1 MNMNVEEFNPAL
13 VEEEKLIDLEEA
25 KVGASDS
32 IKMYLIEIGR
42 IPLLDYETE
51 IELSKAI
58 VLGNRAMQEKDEIDQ
73 SNKDNIS
80 LEYYKELEEKISKR
94 DIAIERMVSSNL
106 RLVVSIAK
114 HYYLDN
120 LDFMDLVQEG
130 SMGLMH
136 AAMKYDYT
144 KGYRFSTYATW
155 WIRQSISRAIADQA
169 RTIRLPVHIGE
180 EIRRLRKARNLY
192 FKENGIEATIEELAN
207 QTGFSEEKILKLDS
221 YKNDTVS
228 MDTIVGDE
236 EDSTLGDFIPDNNIK
251 SPLEYSIENA
261 LKRDINDCLDQILTE
276 REKLVI
282 IHRFGLNGNTPK
294 TLEEIASLGSVKVTR
309 ERVRQIE
316 AKALVKLKRNKEL
329 LKMLHAYNR

>member
-1 MNMNVEEFNPAL
+1 MNLEEFNPAL

-58 VLGNRAMQEKDEIDQ
+58 AIGNSAKQEKDEIDQ

-94 DIAIERMVSSNL
+94 DIAIDKMISSNL

-120 LDFMDLVQEG
+120 LDLMDLVQEG

-155 WIRQSISRAIADQA
+155 WIRQSISRAISDQA

-207 QTGFSEEKILKLDS
+207 QTGFSEDKILKLDS

-228 MDTIVGDE
+228 MDTIVGNE

-251 SPLEYSIENA
+251 SPLEYSIEKA
-261 LKRDINDCLDQILTE
+261 LKKDINDCLDQILTE

-316 AKALVKLKRNKEL
+316 SKALVKLKRNKEL
-329 LKMLHAYNR
+329 LKMLHAYHS

>member
-1 MNMNVEEFNPAL
+1 MNLEEFNPAL

-58 VLGNRAMQEKDEIDQ
+58 AIGNSAKQEKDEIDQ

-94 DIAIERMVSSNL
+94 DIAIDKMISSNL

-120 LDFMDLVQEG
+120 LDLMDLVQEG

-155 WIRQSISRAIADQA
+155 WIRQSISRAISDQA
-169 RTIRLPVHIGE
+169 RTIRLPVHIEE

-207 QTGFSEEKILKLDS
+207 QTGFSEDKILKLDS

-228 MDTIVGDE
+228 MDTIVGNE

-316 AKALVKLKRNKEL
+316 SKALVKLKRNKEL
-329 LKMLHAYNR
+329 LKMLHAYHS

>member
-1 MNMNVEEFNPAL
+1 MNIEEFNPAL

-58 VLGNRAMQEKDEIDQ
+58 VLGNSAMQEKDEIDQ

-94 DIAIERMVSSNL
+94 DIAIDRLVSSNL

-236 EDSTLGDFIPDNNIK
+236 EDSTLGDFIPDNNRK

-261 LKRDINDCLDQILTE
+261 LKKDINDCLDQILTE

-294 TLEEIASLGSVKVTR
+294 TLEEIASLGSVRVTR

-329 LKMLHAYNR
+329 LKMLHAYNK

>member
-1 MNMNVEEFNPAL
+1 MNIEEFNPAL

-58 VLGNRAMQEKDEIDQ
+58 VLGNRAKQEKDEIDQ

-94 DIAIERMVSSNL
+94 DIAIDRLVSSNL

-207 QTGFSEEKILKLDS
+207 QTGFSEDKILKLDS

-236 EDSTLGDFIPDNNIK
+236 EDSTLGDFIPDNNRK

-261 LKRDINDCLDQILTE
+261 LKKDINDCLDQILTE

-329 LKMLHAYNR
+329 LKMLHAYNK

>member
-1 MNMNVEEFNPAL
+1 MNIEEFNPAL

-58 VLGNRAMQEKDEIDQ
+58 AIGNSAKQEKDEIDQ

-94 DIAIERMVSSNL
+94 DIAIERLVSSNL

-120 LDFMDLVQEG
+120 LDLMDLVQEG

-155 WIRQSISRAIADQA
+155 WIRQSISRAISDQA

-207 QTGFSEEKILKLDS
+207 QTGFSEDKILKLDS

-228 MDTIVGDE
+228 MDTIVGNE

-261 LKRDINDCLDQILTE
+261 LKKDINDCLDQILTE

-316 AKALVKLKRNKEL
+316 AKALVKQKRNKEL
-329 LKMLHAYNR
+329 LKMLHAYHS

>member
-1 MNMNVEEFNPAL
+1 MNQEEFNPAL

-42 IPLLDYETE
+42 IPLLDSDAE

-58 VLGNRAMQEKDEIDQ
+58 AIGNSAKQEKEEIDKT
-73 SNKDNIS
+73 SKDNIS

-94 DIAIERMVSSNL
+94 DMAIDRIVSSNL

-120 LDFMDLVQEG
+120 IDFMDLVQEG

-180 EIRRLRKARNLY
+180 DIRRLRKTRNQY
-192 FKENGIEATIEELAN
+192 FKDNGMEATIEELSN
-207 QTGFSEEKILKLDS
+207 QTGFSKEKILKLDS

-251 SPLEYSIENA
+251 SPLECSIENA
-261 LKRDINDCLDQILTE
+261 LKRDMNDVLDQILTE

-316 AKALVKLKRNKEL
+316 AKALVKLKRNKDL
-329 LKMLHAYNR
+329 VKMLLAYNR

>member
-1 MNMNVEEFNPAL
+1 MNLEEFNPAL

-58 VLGNRAMQEKDEIDQ
+58 AIGNSAKQEKDEIDQ

-94 DIAIERMVSSNL
+94 DIAIDKMISSNL

-120 LDFMDLVQEG
+120 LDLMDLVQEG

-155 WIRQSISRAIADQA
+155 WIRQSISRAISDQA

-207 QTGFSEEKILKLDS
+207 QTGFSEDKILKLDS

-228 MDTIVGDE
+228 MDTIVGNE

-251 SPLEYSIENA
+251 SPLEYSIEKA
-261 LKRDINDCLDQILTE
+261 LKKDINDCLDQILTE

-329 LKMLHAYNR
+329 LKMLHAYHS

>member
-1 MNMNVEEFNPAL
+1 MNIEEFNPAL

-58 VLGNRAMQEKDEIDQ
+58 AIGNSAKQEKDEIDQ

-94 DIAIERMVSSNL
+94 DIAIDKMVSSNL

-120 LDFMDLVQEG
+120 LDLMDLVQEG

-155 WIRQSISRAIADQA
+155 WIRQSISRAISDQA

-207 QTGFSEEKILKLDS
+207 QTGFSEDKILKLDS

-228 MDTIVGDE
+228 MDTIVGNE

-316 AKALVKLKRNKEL
+316 SKALVKLKKNKEL
-329 LKMLHAYNR
+329 LKMLHAYHS

>member
-1 MNMNVEEFNPAL
+1 MNIEEFNPAL

-58 VLGNRAMQEKDEIDQ
+58 AIGNSAKQEKDEIDQ

-94 DIAIERMVSSNL
+94 DIAIDKMVSSNL

-120 LDFMDLVQEG
+120 LDLMDLVQEG

-155 WIRQSISRAIADQA
+155 WIRQSISRAISDQA

-207 QTGFSEEKILKLDS
+207 QTGFSEDKILKLDS

-228 MDTIVGDE
+228 MDTIVGNE

-251 SPLEYSIENA
+251 SPLEYSIEKA
-261 LKRDINDCLDQILTE
+261 LKKDINDVLDQILTE

-316 AKALVKLKRNKEL
+316 SKALIKLKRNKEL
-329 LKMLHAYNR
+329 LKMLHAYHS

>member
-1 MNMNVEEFNPAL
+1 MNIEEFNPAL

-58 VLGNRAMQEKDEIDQ
+58 AIGNSAKQEKDEIDQ

-94 DIAIERMVSSNL
+94 DIAIDKMISSNL

-120 LDFMDLVQEG
+120 LDLMDLVQEG

-155 WIRQSISRAIADQA
+155 WIRQSISRAISDQA

-207 QTGFSEEKILKLDS
+207 QTGFSEDKILKLDS

-228 MDTIVGDE
+228 MDTIVGNE

-251 SPLEYSIENA
+251 SPLEYSIEKA
-261 LKRDINDCLDQILTE
+261 LKKDINDCLDQILTE

-316 AKALVKLKRNKEL
+316 SKALVKLKKNKEL
-329 LKMLHAYNR
+329 VKMLHAYHS

>member
-1 MNMNVEEFNPAL
+1 MNIEEFNPAL

-58 VLGNRAMQEKDEIDQ
+58 VLGNRAKQEKDEIDQ

-94 DIAIERMVSSNL
+94 DIAIDRLVSSNL

-155 WIRQSISRAIADQA
+155 WIRQSISRAISDQA

-207 QTGFSEEKILKLDS
+207 QTGFSEDKILKLDS

-236 EDSTLGDFIPDNNIK
+236 EDSTLGDFIPDNNRK

-261 LKRDINDCLDQILTE
+261 LKKDINDCLDQILTE

-329 LKMLHAYNR
+329 LKMLHAYNK

>member
-1 MNMNVEEFNPAL
+1 MNLEEFNPAL

-58 VLGNRAMQEKDEIDQ
+58 AIGNSAKQEKDEIDQ

-94 DIAIERMVSSNL
+94 DIAIERLVSSNL
-106 RLVVSIAK
+106 RLVESIAT

-120 LDFMDLVQEG
+120 LDLMDLVQEG

-155 WIRQSISRAIADQA
+155 WIRQSISRAISDQA

-207 QTGFSEEKILKLDS
+207 QTGFSEDKILKLDS

-228 MDTIVGDE
+228 MDTIVGNE

-316 AKALVKLKRNKEL
+316 SKALVKLKRNKEL
-329 LKMLHAYNR
+329 LKMLHAYHS

>member
-1 MNMNVEEFNPAL
+1 MNIEEFNPAL

-58 VLGNRAMQEKDEIDQ
+58 AIGNSAKQEKDEIDQ

-94 DIAIERMVSSNL
+94 DIAIERLVSSNL

-120 LDFMDLVQEG
+120 LDLMDLVQEG

-155 WIRQSISRAIADQA
+155 WIRQSISRAISDQA

-207 QTGFSEEKILKLDS
+207 QTGFSEDKILKLDS

-228 MDTIVGDE
+228 MDTIVGNE

-329 LKMLHAYNR
+329 LKMLHAYHS

>member
-1 MNMNVEEFNPAL
+1 MNIEEFNPAL

-58 VLGNRAMQEKDEIDQ
+58 AIGNSAKQEKDEIDQ

-94 DIAIERMVSSNL
+94 DIAIERLVSSNL

-120 LDFMDLVQEG
+120 LDLMDLVQEG

-155 WIRQSISRAIADQA
+155 WIRQSISRAISDQA

-207 QTGFSEEKILKLDS
+207 QTGFSEDKILKLDS

-228 MDTIVGDE
+228 MDTIVGNE

-251 SPLEYSIENA
+251 SPLEYSIEKA
-261 LKRDINDCLDQILTE
+261 LKKDINDCLDQILTE

-329 LKMLHAYNR
+329 LKMLHAYHS

>member
-1 MNMNVEEFNPAL
+1 MNIEEFNPAL

-58 VLGNRAMQEKDEIDQ
+58 AIGNSAKQEKDEIDQ

-94 DIAIERMVSSNL
+94 DIAIDKMISSNL

-120 LDFMDLVQEG
+120 LDLMDLVQEG

-155 WIRQSISRAIADQA
+155 WIRQSISRAISDQA

-207 QTGFSEEKILKLDS
+207 QTGFSEDKILKLDS

-228 MDTIVGDE
+228 MDTIVGNE

-251 SPLEYSIENA
+251 SPLEYSIEKA
-261 LKRDINDCLDQILTE
+261 LKKDINDCLDQILTE

-316 AKALVKLKRNKEL
+316 SKALVKLKRNKEL
-329 LKMLHAYNR
+329 LKMLHAYHS

>member
-1 MNMNVEEFNPAL
+1 MNLEEFNPAL

-58 VLGNRAMQEKDEIDQ
+58 AIGNSAKQEKDEIDQ

-80 LEYYKELEEKISKR
+80 LKYYKELEEKISKR
-94 DIAIERMVSSNL
+94 DIAIERLVSSNL

-120 LDFMDLVQEG
+120 LDLMDLVQEG

-155 WIRQSISRAIADQA
+155 WIRQSISRAISDQA

-207 QTGFSEEKILKLDS
+207 QTGFSEDKILKLDS

-228 MDTIVGDE
+228 MDTIVGNE
-236 EDSTLGDFIPDNNIK
+236 GDSTLGDFIPDNNIK

-261 LKRDINDCLDQILTE
+261 LKRDINDVLDQILTE

-316 AKALVKLKRNKEL
+316 AKALVKLKKNKEL
-329 LKMLHAYNR
+329 VKMLHAYHS

>member
-1 MNMNVEEFNPAL
+1 MNIEEFNPAL

-58 VLGNRAMQEKDEIDQ
+58 AIGNSAKQEKDEIDQ

-80 LEYYKELEEKISKR
+80 LEYYKELEEKISKS
-94 DIAIERMVSSNL
+94 DIAIDKMVSSNL

-120 LDFMDLVQEG
+120 LDLMDLVQEG

-155 WIRQSISRAIADQA
+155 WIRQSISRAISDQA

-207 QTGFSEEKILKLDS
+207 QTGFSEDKILKLDS

-228 MDTIVGDE
+228 MDTIVGNE

-251 SPLEYSIENA
+251 SPLEYSIEKA
-261 LKRDINDCLDQILTE
+261 LKKDINDVLDQILTE

-316 AKALVKLKRNKEL
+316 SKALIKLKRNKEL
-329 LKMLHAYNR
+329 LKMLHAYHS

>member
-1 MNMNVEEFNPAL
+1 MNIEEFNPAL

-58 VLGNRAMQEKDEIDQ
+58 AIGNSAKQEKDEIDQ

-94 DIAIERMVSSNL
+94 DIAIERLVSSNL

-120 LDFMDLVQEG
+120 LDLMDLVQEG

-155 WIRQSISRAIADQA
+155 WIRQSISRAISDQA

-207 QTGFSEEKILKLDS
+207 QTGFSEDKILKLDS

-228 MDTIVGDE
+228 MDTIVGNE

-261 LKRDINDCLDQILTE
+261 LKRDINDVLDQILTE

-329 LKMLHAYNR
+329 LKMLHAYHS

>member
-1 MNMNVEEFNPAL
+1 MNIEEFNPAL

-58 VLGNRAMQEKDEIDQ
+58 AIGNSAKQEKDEIDQ
-73 SNKDNIS
+73 LNKDNIS
-80 LEYYKELEEKISKR
+80 LEYYRELEEKISKR
-94 DIAIERMVSSNL
+94 DIAIDKMVSSNL

-120 LDFMDLVQEG
+120 LDLMDLVQEG

-155 WIRQSISRAIADQA
+155 WIRQSISRAISDQA

-207 QTGFSEEKILKLDS
+207 QTGFSEDKILKLDS

-228 MDTIVGDE
+228 MDTIVGNE

-251 SPLEYSIENA
+251 SPLEYSIEKA
-261 LKRDINDCLDQILTE
+261 LKRDINDVLDQILTE

-329 LKMLHAYNR
+329 LKMLHAYHS

>member
-1 MNMNVEEFNPAL
+1 MNIEEFNPAL

-58 VLGNRAMQEKDEIDQ
+58 AIGNSAKQEKDEIDQ

-94 DIAIERMVSSNL
+94 DIAIERLVCSNL

-120 LDFMDLVQEG
+120 LDLMDLVQEG

-155 WIRQSISRAIADQA
+155 WIRQSISRAISDQA

-207 QTGFSEEKILKLDS
+207 QTGFSEDKILKLDS

-228 MDTIVGDE
+228 MDTIVGNE

-251 SPLEYSIENA
+251 SPLEYSIEKA
-261 LKRDINDCLDQILTE
+261 LKKDINDCLDQILTE

-329 LKMLHAYNR
+329 LKMLHAYHS

>member
-1 MNMNVEEFNPAL
+1 MNIEEFNPAL

-58 VLGNRAMQEKDEIDQ
+58 AIGNSAKQEKDEIDQ

-80 LEYYKELEEKISKR
+80 LEYYRELEEKISKR
-94 DIAIERMVSSNL
+94 DIAIDKMVSSNL

-120 LDFMDLVQEG
+120 LDLMDLVQEG

-155 WIRQSISRAIADQA
+155 WIRQSISRAISDQA

-207 QTGFSEEKILKLDS
+207 QTGFSEDKILKLDS

-228 MDTIVGDE
+228 MDTIVGNE

-251 SPLEYSIENA
+251 SPLEYSIEKA
-261 LKRDINDCLDQILTE
+261 LKKDINDCLDQILTE

-329 LKMLHAYNR
+329 LKMLHAYHS

>member
-1 MNMNVEEFNPAL
+1 MNIEEFNPAL

-58 VLGNRAMQEKDEIDQ
+58 AIGNSAKQEKDEIDQ

-94 DIAIERMVSSNL
+94 DIAIDKMISSNL

-120 LDFMDLVQEG
+120 LDLMDLVQEG

-155 WIRQSISRAIADQA
+155 WIRQSISRAISDQA

-207 QTGFSEEKILKLDS
+207 QTGFSEDKILKLDS

-228 MDTIVGDE
+228 MDTIVGNE

-251 SPLEYSIENA
+251 SPLEYSIEKA
-261 LKRDINDCLDQILTE
+261 LKKDINDCLDQILTE

-316 AKALVKLKRNKEL
+316 AKALVKLKKNKEL
-329 LKMLHAYNR
+329 LKMLHAYHS

>member
-1 MNMNVEEFNPAL
+1 MNIEEFNPAL

-58 VLGNRAMQEKDEIDQ
+58 AIGNSAKQEKDEIDQ

-94 DIAIERMVSSNL
+94 DIAIDKMISSNL

-120 LDFMDLVQEG
+120 LDLMDLVQEG

-155 WIRQSISRAIADQA
+155 WIRQSISRAISDQA

-207 QTGFSEEKILKLDS
+207 QTGFSEDKILKLDS

-228 MDTIVGDE
+228 MDTIVGNE

-251 SPLEYSIENA
+251 SPLEYSIEKA
-261 LKRDINDCLDQILTE
+261 LKKDINDCLDQILTE

-316 AKALVKLKRNKEL
+316 SKALVKLKKNKEL
-329 LKMLHAYNR
+329 LKMLHAYHS

>member
-1 MNMNVEEFNPAL
+1 MNIEEFNPAL

-58 VLGNRAMQEKDEIDQ
+58 AIGNSAKQEKEEIDQ

-80 LEYYKELEEKISKR
+80 LEYYKGLEEKISKR
-94 DIAIERMVSSNL
+94 DIAIDKMVSSNL

-120 LDFMDLVQEG
+120 LDLMDLVQEG

-155 WIRQSISRAIADQA
+155 WIRQSISRAISDQA

-207 QTGFSEEKILKLDS
+207 QTGFSEDKILKLDS

-228 MDTIVGDE
+228 MDTIVGNE

-261 LKRDINDCLDQILTE
+261 LKRDINDVLDQILTE

-329 LKMLHAYNR
+329 VKMLHAYHS

>member
-1 MNMNVEEFNPAL
+1 MNLEEFNPAL

-58 VLGNRAMQEKDEIDQ
+58 AIGNSAKQEKDEIDQ

-94 DIAIERMVSSNL
+94 DIAIDKMVSSNL

-120 LDFMDLVQEG
+120 LDLMDLVQEG

-155 WIRQSISRAIADQA
+155 WIRQSISRAISDQA

-207 QTGFSEEKILKLDS
+207 QTGFSEDKILKLDS

-228 MDTIVGDE
+228 MDTIVGNE

-251 SPLEYSIENA
+251 SPLEYSIEKA
-261 LKRDINDCLDQILTE
+261 LKKDINDCLDQILTE

-316 AKALVKLKRNKEL
+316 SKALVKLKKNKEL
-329 LKMLHAYNR
+329 VKMLHAYHS

>member
-1 MNMNVEEFNPAL
+1 MNVEEFNPAL

-58 VLGNRAMQEKDEIDQ
+58 AIGNNAIQEKDEIDQ

-94 DIAIERMVSSNL
+94 DIAIDKMVSSNL

-155 WIRQSISRAIADQA
+155 WIRQSISRAMADQA

-282 IHRFGLNGNTPK
+282 IHRFGLNGNAPK

>member
-1 MNMNVEEFNPAL
+1 MNIEEFNPAL

-51 IELSKAI
+51 IELSKTIAI
-58 VLGNRAMQEKDEIDQ
+58 GNSAKQEKDEIDQ

-94 DIAIERMVSSNL
+94 DIAIDKMVSSNL

-155 WIRQSISRAIADQA
+155 WIRQSISRAISDQA

-207 QTGFSEEKILKLDS
+207 QTGFSEDKILKLDS

-228 MDTIVGDE
+228 MDTLVGDE
-236 EDSTLGDFIPDNNIK
+236 EDSTLGDFIPDNNRK

-261 LKRDINDCLDQILTE
+261 LKKDINDCLDQILTE

-294 TLEEIASLGSVKVTR
+294 TLEEIASLGSVRVTR

-329 LKMLHAYNR
+329 LKMLHAYHS

>member
-1 MNMNVEEFNPAL
+1 MNIEEFNPAL

-51 IELSKAI
+51 IEFSKAI

-80 LEYYKELEEKISKR
+80 LEYYKELEEKINKR
-94 DIAIERMVSSNL
+94 DIAIDKMVSSNL

-120 LDFMDLVQEG
+120 LDLMDLVQEG

-155 WIRQSISRAIADQA
+155 WIRQSISRAISDQA

-207 QTGFSEEKILKLDS
+207 QTGFSEDKILKLDS

-228 MDTIVGDE
+228 MDTIVGNE

-316 AKALVKLKRNKEL
+316 SKALVKLKRNKEL
-329 LKMLHAYNR
+329 LKMLHAYHS

>member
-1 MNMNVEEFNPAL
+1 MNIEEFNPAL

-58 VLGNRAMQEKDEIDQ
+58 AIGNSAKQEKDEIDQ

-94 DIAIERMVSSNL
+94 DIAIERLVSSNL

-120 LDFMDLVQEG
+120 LDLMDLVQEG

-155 WIRQSISRAIADQA
+155 WIRQSISRAISDQA

-207 QTGFSEEKILKLDS
+207 QTGFSEDKILKLDS

-228 MDTIVGDE
+228 MDTIVGNE

-316 AKALVKLKRNKEL
+316 SKALVKLKKNKEL
-329 LKMLHAYNR
+329 VKMLHAYHS

>member
-1 MNMNVEEFNPAL
+1 MNLEEFNPAL

-58 VLGNRAMQEKDEIDQ
+58 AIGNSAKQEKDEIDQ

-94 DIAIERMVSSNL
+94 DIAIDKMVSSNL

-120 LDFMDLVQEG
+120 LDLMDLVQEG

-155 WIRQSISRAIADQA
+155 WIRQSISRAISDQA

-207 QTGFSEEKILKLDS
+207 QTGFSEDKILKLDS

-228 MDTIVGDE
+228 MDTIVGNE

-251 SPLEYSIENA
+251 SPLEYSIEKA
-261 LKRDINDCLDQILTE
+261 LKKDINDCLDQILTE

-316 AKALVKLKRNKEL
+316 SKALIKLKRNKEL
-329 LKMLHAYNR
+329 LKMLHAYHS

>member
-1 MNMNVEEFNPAL
+1 MNLEEFNPAL

-58 VLGNRAMQEKDEIDQ
+58 AIGNSAKQEKDEIDQ

-94 DIAIERMVSSNL
+94 DIAIERLVSSNL

-120 LDFMDLVQEG
+120 LDLMDLVQEG

-155 WIRQSISRAIADQA
+155 WIRQSISRAISDQA

-207 QTGFSEEKILKLDS
+207 QTGFSEDKILKLDS

-228 MDTIVGDE
+228 MDTIVGNE

-316 AKALVKLKRNKEL
+316 SKALVKLKRNKEL
-329 LKMLHAYNR
+329 LKMLHAYHS

>member
-1 MNMNVEEFNPAL
+1 MNIEEFNPAL

-51 IELSKAI
+51 IELSKTIAI
-58 VLGNRAMQEKDEIDQ
+58 GNSAKQEKDEIDQ

-94 DIAIERMVSSNL
+94 DIAIDKMISSNL

-120 LDFMDLVQEG
+120 LDLMDLVQEG

-155 WIRQSISRAIADQA
+155 WIRQSISRAISDQA

-207 QTGFSEEKILKLDS
+207 QTGFSEDKILKLDS

-228 MDTIVGDE
+228 MDTIVGNE
-236 EDSTLGDFIPDNNIK
+236 EDSTLGDFIPDNNIR

-261 LKRDINDCLDQILTE
+261 LKKDINDCLDQILTE

-316 AKALVKLKRNKEL
+316 AKALVKLKKNKEL
-329 LKMLHAYNR
+329 LKMLHAYHS

>member
-1 MNMNVEEFNPAL
+1 MNQEEFNPAL

-42 IPLLDYETE
+42 IPLLDSDAE

-58 VLGNRAMQEKDEIDQ
+58 AIGNSAKEEKEKIDKT
-73 SNKDNIS
+73 SKDNIS

-94 DIAIERMVSSNL
+94 DMAIDRIVSSNL

-120 LDFMDLVQEG
+120 IDFMDLVQEG

-180 EIRRLRKARNLY
+180 DIRRLRKARNQY
-192 FKENGIEATIEELAN
+192 FKDNGMEATIEELSN
-207 QTGFSEEKILKLDS
+207 QTGFSKEKILKLDS

-261 LKRDINDCLDQILTE
+261 LKRDMNDVLDQILTE

-316 AKALVKLKRNKEL
+316 AKALVKLKRNKDL
-329 LKMLHAYNR
+329 VKMLLAYNR

>member
-1 MNMNVEEFNPAL
+1 MNIEEFNPAL

-58 VLGNRAMQEKDEIDQ
+58 VLGNRAKQEKDEIDQ

-94 DIAIERMVSSNL
+94 DIAIDKMVSSNL

-155 WIRQSISRAIADQA
+155 WIRQSISRAISDQA

-207 QTGFSEEKILKLDS
+207 QTGFSEDKILKLDS

-228 MDTIVGDE
+228 MDTLVGDE
-236 EDSTLGDFIPDNNIK
+236 EDSTLGDFIPDNNRK

-261 LKRDINDCLDQILTE
+261 LKKDINDCLNQILTE

-294 TLEEIASLGSVKVTR
+294 TLEEIASLGSVRVTR

-329 LKMLHAYNR
+329 LKMLHAYNK

>member
-1 MNMNVEEFNPAL
+1 MNVEEFNPAL

-58 VLGNRAMQEKDEIDQ
+58 AIGNRAMQEKDEIDQ

-94 DIAIERMVSSNL
+94 DIAIDRLVSSNL

>member
-1 MNMNVEEFNPAL
+1 MNIEEFNPAL

-51 IELSKAI
+51 IELSKTIAI
-58 VLGNRAMQEKDEIDQ
+58 GNSAKQEKDEIDQ

-94 DIAIERMVSSNL
+94 DIAIDKMVSSNL

-228 MDTIVGDE
+228 MDTLVGDE
-236 EDSTLGDFIPDNNIK
+236 EDSTLGDFIPDNNRK

-261 LKRDINDCLDQILTE
+261 LKKDINDCLDQILTE

-329 LKMLHAYNR
+329 LKMLHAYNK

>member
-1 MNMNVEEFNPAL
+1 MNIEEFNPAL

-58 VLGNRAMQEKDEIDQ
+58 AIGNSAKQEKDEIDQ

-94 DIAIERMVSSNL
+94 DIAIDKMVSSNL

-120 LDFMDLVQEG
+120 LDLMDLVQEG

-155 WIRQSISRAIADQA
+155 WIRQSISRAISDQA

-207 QTGFSEEKILKLDS
+207 QTGFSEDKILKLDS

-228 MDTIVGDE
+228 MDTIVGNE

-251 SPLEYSIENA
+251 SPLEYSIEKA
-261 LKRDINDCLDQILTE
+261 LKKDINDCLDQILTE

-329 LKMLHAYNR
+329 LKMLHAYHS

>member
-1 MNMNVEEFNPAL
+1 MNLEEFNPAL

-58 VLGNRAMQEKDEIDQ
+58 AIGNSAKQEKDEIDQ

-94 DIAIERMVSSNL
+94 DIAIDKMVSSNL

-120 LDFMDLVQEG
+120 LDLMDLVQEG

-155 WIRQSISRAIADQA
+155 WIRQSISRAISDQA

-207 QTGFSEEKILKLDS
+207 QTGFSEDKILKLDS

-228 MDTIVGDE
+228 MDTLVGNE

-251 SPLEYSIENA
+251 SPLEYSIEKA
-261 LKRDINDCLDQILTE
+261 LKKDINDCLDQILTE

-316 AKALVKLKRNKEL
+316 SKALVKLKRNKEL
-329 LKMLHAYNR
+329 LKMLHAYHS

>member
-1 MNMNVEEFNPAL
+1 MNLEEFNPAL

-58 VLGNRAMQEKDEIDQ
+58 AIGNSAKQEKDEIDQ

-80 LEYYKELEEKISKR
+80 LEYYKELEEKINKR
-94 DIAIERMVSSNL
+94 DIAIDKMVSSNL

-120 LDFMDLVQEG
+120 LDLMDLVQEG

-155 WIRQSISRAIADQA
+155 WIRQSMSRAISDQA

-207 QTGFSEEKILKLDS
+207 QTGFSEDKILKLDS

-228 MDTIVGDE
+228 MDTIVGYE

-251 SPLEYSIENA
+251 SPLEYSIEKA
-261 LKRDINDCLDQILTE
+261 LKKDINDCLDQILTE

-316 AKALVKLKRNKEL
+316 SKALVKLKRNKEL
-329 LKMLHAYNR
+329 LKMLHAYHS